1 MQTLELNKT
10 LRTDLQSQNVS
21 NIAKSVILV
30 KTVLQVKK
38 TMIKMRGSQSLFS
51 SSISNHLKLTKQKV
65 FLCVLGVYCCLFPQN
80 CKLRYLFPLLNV
92 PYSGTGVSKC
102 FEVGGRL
109 WKSRRLLE
117 SRFLQPLDSRGVWA
131 PPENFEI

>member
-51 SSISNHLKLTKQKV
+51 SLISNHLKLTKKEGAFV
-65 FLCVLGVYCCLFPQN
+65 CTGGLLLFIPTELQIEEFASTVKCSLQWECDN
-80 CKLRYLFPLLNV
+80 C
-92 PYSGTGVSKC
+92 T
-102 FEVGGRL
+102 
-109 WKSRRLLE
+109 
-117 SRFLQPLDSRGVWA
+117 
-131 PPENFEI
+131 